1 MPSVC
6 FFGSFLDLKRD
17 QPLFCLNLEE
27 PLWRAFK
34 ELAARRRLT
43 LAQLL
48 QQIDAESG
56 HFQRCP
62 SMSSLVRSYVV
73 TDLLRRAR

>member
-1 MPSVC
+1 MPPNRRPHQHPVWYHN
-6 FFGSFLDLKRD
+6 
-17 QPLFCLNLEE
+17 QPLCLNLEE

-56 HFQRCP
+56 HFQQCP

-73 TDLLRRAR
+73 ADLLRRAR